1 MVYGGVCFK
10 YKRNLWKNIKS
21 GRSISWRGSSLGLD
35 LIFTVK
41 SKKEEKSKKKS
52 TNYVGIS
59 YAKGVMTREPYT
71 WHSNAERYCKIIIP
85 RIDEGIQNSS
95 SPRIKRIL
103 QDNCPVMNVTSAADA
118 LTGVG
123 VMRLKITATKC

>member
-1 MVYGGVCFK
+1 M
-10 YKRNLWKNIKS
+10 
-21 GRSISWRGSSLGLD
+21 D
-35 LIFTVK
+35 LIFTAK

-52 TNYVGIS
+52 TNYVRIS
-59 YAKGVMTREPYT
+59 YGKGVMTREPYT

-103 QDNCPVMNVTSAADA
+103 QDNCPVMNVTSVADA

-123 VMRLKITATKC
+123 VMRLKITAPKC